1 MQARDNNPSASS
13 NRQPDFITIV
23 SGLPRSGTSMMM
35 QMIAAG
41 GIPPLVD
48 NIREA
53 DIDNPKGYYEFER
66 VKQVKEDQGWL
77 AEAEGKVVKMVYRL
91 LYDLPE
97 QYQYRVVFMRRDLHE
112 VIASQQA
119 MLERQGKHSGGL
131 DDGRLA
137 EIYRRQLAE
146 VIVWLQAR
154 PNFSLLTVN
163 YRDVLNHPESVVRQ
177 IDGFLGGTLDAEAMR
192 RVPDASLY
200 RQRRGAQPAGAGT
213 AG

>member
-1 MQARDNNPSASS
+1 MQKAV
-13 NRQPDFITIV
+13 TIV

-77 AEAEGKVVKMVYRL
+77 AEAQGKVVKMVYRL
-91 LYDLPE
+91 LYDLPSS
-97 QYQYRVVFMRRDLHE
+97 YSYRVVFMTRDLDE

-119 MLERQGKHSGGL
+119 MLARHGKDGGGL
-131 DDGRLA
+131 DDARLA
-137 EIYRRQLAE
+137 AIYRTQLRE
-146 VIVWLQAR
+146 VLDWLNAQ
-154 PNFSLLTVN
+154 PNFSVLGVS
-163 YRDVLNHPESVVRQ
+163 YHSVLNDPEPVIRQ
-177 IDGFLGGTLDAEAMR
+177 LNTFLGDHLDIAAMA
-192 RVPDASLY
+192 RVPDQSLH
-200 RQRRGAQPAGAGT
+200 RQRREAEVVAGAAT
-213 AG
+213 IR